1 MCDVSP
7 DVALFFECD
16 IYYKRQMTN
25 DNHSNFLFHVTHISH
40 IQVGIHRTMPRLER
54 DISDQEKFINHISE
68 HYDEL
73 KNKYR
78 TFCTLNNYQWD
89 DDIFSDTILKCYEA
103 IERKGGLK
111 DTTPYGIESYF
122 FLSFK
127 TNTKREG
134 QYARN
139 MKRDK
144 NIDSD
149 NINDVYENWYNDN
162 KSSSEEKLKQDL
174 FTDWATLYIMQVV
187 EDNFPTEDFYLY
199 RLKTLGNLT
208 YKQIMEMTNEKR
220 VRQRIMDIKN
230 FLKANVRK
238 EDVKELFHQRYNDIL

>member
-1 MCDVSP
+1 
-7 DVALFFECD
+7 
-16 IYYKRQMTN
+16 MTN
-25 DNHSNFLFHVTHISH
+25 DNNSNFIFYATHISH
-40 IQVGIHRTMPRLER
+40 IQIGIHRTMPRHQG
-54 DISDQEKFINHISE
+54 DISDQDKFINHISE
-68 HYDEL
+68 HYNEL

-78 TFCTLNNYQWD
+78 TFCSLNNYQWD

-103 IERKGGLK
+103 IQRKGKLN
-111 DTTPYGIESYF
+111 DTTPYGMESYF
-122 FLSFK
+122 FISFK
-127 TNTKREG
+127 LNLKREK
-134 QYARN
+134 QYARVTH
-139 MKRDK
+139 RDM
-144 NIDSD
+144 NITSD

-187 EDNFPTEDFYLY
+187 EDNFPQEDFYLY

-208 YKQIMEMTNEKR
+208 YKQIQDKTNEKR

>member
-1 MCDVSP
+1 
-7 DVALFFECD
+7 
-16 IYYKRQMTN
+16 MTN
-25 DNHSNFLFHVTHISH
+25 GNNNNHTLFITSIISTV
-40 IQVGIHRTMPRLER
+40 QVGYHRTMQGHQR
-54 DISDQEKFINHISE
+54 DCEKFINHISE

-78 TFCTLNNYQWD
+78 TYCRLNNYEWD
-89 DDIFSDTILKCYEA
+89 ADIFQDTILKCYEA

-134 QYARN
+134 QYARVTH
-139 MKRDK
+139 RDM
-144 NIDSD
+144 NITSDS
-149 NINDVYENWYNDN
+149 INDVYENWYNDN

-187 EDNFPTEDFYLY
+187 EDNFPPEDFYLY

-208 YKQIMEMTNEKR
+208 YKQIQDKTNEKR